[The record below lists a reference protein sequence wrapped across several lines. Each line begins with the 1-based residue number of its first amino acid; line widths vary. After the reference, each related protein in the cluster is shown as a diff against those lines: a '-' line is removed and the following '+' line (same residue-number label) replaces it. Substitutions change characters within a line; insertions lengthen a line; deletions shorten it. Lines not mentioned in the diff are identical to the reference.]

1 MARLDLKKRLG
12 LGSLVDNIIDKIME
26 QFLEEGSD
34 LIELIIVRIKE
45 SNLVDDIIQE
55 VTEAVIEE
63 ILEALTG
70 RDVDIELG
78 DDDDE
83 ERILD
88 MNIKTEDLDDT
99 EFGIE

>member
-1 MARLDLKKRLG
+1 MARLDLRKRLG
-12 LGSLVDNIIDKIME
+12 LGNLVDNIIEKIME

-34 LIELIIVRIKE
+34 LIELIIDKIKE
-45 SNLVDDIIQE
+45 SNLVDDIIEE
-55 VTEAVIEE
+55 VTEADIEE
-63 ILEALTG
+63 IVEALTG
-70 RDVDIELG
+70 RDVNIELG
-78 DDDDE
+78 DDEEE